1 MVSGAGTRLE
11 LEGLYLGKRTV
22 VARTTG
28 FLCFFSPL
36 VTSATLRRS
45 TTSSEFLCLSG
56 LLGTGQV
63 AVKSQQSRPVGVLS
77 LAPRDQAEGE
87 GVDGILG
94 FRQDTNGETM
104 LATGLAK

>member
-28 FLCFFSPL
+28 FLCFFSP
-36 VTSATLRRS
+36 
-45 TTSSEFLCLSG
+45 
-56 LLGTGQV
+56 LGTGQV